1 MQILSTILFVISAS
15 TDNFVV
21 GLCYGIKKI
30 KINLSINLL
39 IAIISS
45 IGTIIS
51 MELGSLIATFVP
63 NNFTSILGGTIL
75 ILIGLWAIISEFNEN
90 KKLSKTTKKSSLSNI
105 EDILTNPEAA
115 DKDTSGSIDLK
126 ESFSLAIA
134 LALNNMGL
142 GIGASI
148 AGLNIILTT
157 ILTFFISI
165 ITISFGLT
173 IGNKYLSQKLGK
185 YAAVISGLIII
196 LLGIYEML
204 AK

>member
-1 MQILSTILFVISAS
+1 MQILSAILFVVSAS

-30 KINLSINLL
+30 KINLPINLL

-45 IGTIIS
+45 IGTILS
-51 MELGSLIATFVP
+51 MEIGNIIAAFVP
-63 NNFTSILGGTIL
+63 NNFTNILGGSIL
-75 ILIGLWAIISEFNEN
+75 IIIGIWAIVSEFNVN
-90 KKLSKTTKKSSLSNI
+90 KKSAKTAEKNSLSNI
-105 EDILTNPEAA
+105 EDILSNPENA

-126 ESFSLAIA
+126 ESFSLSIA

-157 ILTFFISI
+157 VLTFFISI
-165 ITISFGLT
+165 ITIFLGLT

-204 AK
+204 V

>member
-1 MQILSTILFVISAS
+1 MQILSAILFVLSAS

-21 GLCYGIKKI
+21 CLCYGIKKI
-30 KINLSINLL
+30 KINLSINFL

-45 IGTIIS
+45 VGTVIS
-51 MELGSLIATFVP
+51 MELGNLIATFVP
-63 NNFTSILGGTIL
+63 NNFTRILGGTIL
-75 ILIGLWAIISEFNEN
+75 ILIGLWAIISEFTEN
-90 KKLSKTTKKSSLSNI
+90 KKSSKTTEKSSLSNI
-105 EDILTNPEAA
+105 EDILSNPENA

-165 ITISFGLT
+165 ITISLGLT
-173 IGNKYLSQKLGK
+173 IGNKYLSKKLGK

>member
-1 MQILSTILFVISAS
+1 MQILSTILFVLSAS

-30 KINLSINLL
+30 KINLLINLL
-39 IAIISS
+39 IAIISAV
-45 IGTIIS
+45 GTALS
-51 MELGSLIATFVP
+51 MELGSFIGIFVP
-63 NNFTSILGGTIL
+63 TGFTNILGSGIL
-75 ILIGLWAIISEFNEN
+75 ILIGLWAIIGEFRQN
-90 KKLSKTTKKSSLSNI
+90 KKSSKSTEKNSLSNI
-105 EDILTNPEAA
+105 EDILSNPENA

-126 ESFSLAIA
+126 ESFSLSIA

-148 AGLNIILTT
+148 SGLNIILTT

-165 ITISFGLT
+165 VTISLGLT
-173 IGNKYLSQKLGK
+173 IGNKYLSDKLGK

>member
-1 MQILSTILFVISAS
+1 MQIFSAILFVLSAS

-30 KINLSINLL
+30 KINLPINLL
-39 IAIISS
+39 IALISS
-45 IGTIIS
+45 IGTILS
-51 MELGSLIATFVP
+51 MELGNIIATFVP
-63 NNFTSILGGTIL
+63 NNFTNILGGSIL
-75 ILIGLWAIISEFNEN
+75 ILIGLWAMLSEFNEN
-90 KKLSKTTKKSSLSNI
+90 KKSSKAAEKNSLSNI
-105 EDILTNPEAA
+105 EDILSNPENA

-126 ESFSLAIA
+126 ESFSLSIA

-165 ITISFGLT
+165 ITISLGLT
-173 IGNKYLSQKLGK
+173 VGNKYLSQKLGK
-185 YAAVISGLIII
+185 YAAVISGIIII

>member
-1 MQILSTILFVISAS
+1 MQIFSAILFVLSAS

-30 KINLSINLL
+30 KINLPINLL
-39 IAIISS
+39 IALISS
-45 IGTIIS
+45 IGTILS
-51 MELGSLIATFVP
+51 MELGNIIATFVP
-63 NNFTSILGGTIL
+63 NNFTNILGGSIL
-75 ILIGLWAIISEFNEN
+75 ILIGLWAMLSEFNEN
-90 KKLSKTTKKSSLSNI
+90 KKSSKAVEKNSLSNI
-105 EDILTNPEAA
+105 EDILSNPENA

-126 ESFSLAIA
+126 ESFSLSIA

-165 ITISFGLT
+165 ITISLGLT
-173 IGNKYLSQKLGK
+173 VGNKYLSQKLGK
-185 YAAVISGLIII
+185 YAAVISGIIII

>member
-1 MQILSTILFVISAS
+1 MQIISTILFVLSAS

-30 KINLSINLL
+30 KINLPINFL

-45 IGTIIS
+45 IGTIVS
-51 MELGSLIATFVP
+51 MELGSLIATFIP
-63 NNFTSILGGTIL
+63 NNFTSIFGGSIL
-75 ILIGLWAIISEFNEN
+75 ILIGLWAIISEFNES
-90 KKLSKTTKKSSLSNI
+90 KKSSKTTEKSSLSNI
-105 EDILTNPEAA
+105 ENILSNPENA

-126 ESFSLAIA
+126 ESFSLSIA

-165 ITISFGLT
+165 ITIFLGLT

-185 YAAVISGLIII
+185 YAATISGLVII
-196 LLGIYEML
+196 LLGIYEMIV
-204 AK
+204 